1 MKYSGKIDSLKILLF
16 HDLSDTYYHIEQR
29 VKYRFQLSSFDLTL
43 RWIDARCTY
52 MLCNVTLLSSFS
64 GNCFL
69 LKMHL
74 AAFLCS
80 YGYLSP
86 KDLWIVKLTN
96 IADLVK
102 RLEEVLV
109 KLGDSYNTVG
119 LDASQISPQR
129 PAPSRTYKTKNDTQ
143 PPVER
148 KRVVEIPRL

>member
-74 AAFLCS
+74 AAFPCS

-86 KDLWIVKLTN
+86 KDLWIVKLTSV
-96 IADLVK
+96 ADLVK
-102 RLEEVLV
+102 RLDKKKERILNDQPFLKSCEPAVRGSCETWRQLQHGRPGRESNLYP
-109 KLGDSYNTVG
+109 KT
-119 LDASQISPQR
+119 SP
-129 PAPSRTYKTKNDTQ
+129 
-143 PPVER
+143 
-148 KRVVEIPRL
+148 